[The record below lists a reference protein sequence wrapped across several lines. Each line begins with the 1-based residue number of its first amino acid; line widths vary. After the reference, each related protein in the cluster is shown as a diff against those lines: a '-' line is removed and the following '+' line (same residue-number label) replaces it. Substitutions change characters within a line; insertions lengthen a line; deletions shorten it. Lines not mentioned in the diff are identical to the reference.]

1 MRALAWAL
9 AAVTLVGVVCRLLP
23 GPLSALPFVPV
34 VVAATPWYA
43 LTALASLAL
52 FVWNLVAAGRAGLS
66 VAGMLPPALM
76 VLVVLLEAFWQ
87 GPFFALSP
95 TNAVKSATN
104 QPAAFELRVMTCNV
118 YKGRAD
124 AARIVELVRT
134 EGVQVLALQ
143 ETTADFVN
151 ELEAAG
157 IDELLPHSQ
166 RSSSD
171 GVYGNG
177 LWSSLPLGDVAS
189 DDIGSSAS
197 AMPGGTVTLEGD
209 AGDEAA
215 ARAARLGAHV
225 RARAGPL
232 EPLAQEHRGDW
243 GGAREARHRSR
254 YPLRASGRLQ
264 CDLRPRPVPRDAG
277 GWCRWPSARGRST
290 HGRGRARVHLA
301 LRPLDGTPALRH
313 RPRRCER
320 WRCRPQRVDGPRR
333 RHGPQ
338 GAPLYAGNRR
348 QRGRLEHVWSRPQA
362 HLATRAPPHDISGT
376 NCMDSSL

>member
-43 LTALASLAL
+43 LTALASLAP
-52 FVWNLVAAGRAGLS
+52 FVWNLVAAGRVDLS
-66 VAGMLPPALM
+66 VAGTLPPALM

-95 TNAVKSATN
+95 TNAVQSATN
-104 QPAAFELRVMTCNV
+104 QPATFELRVMTCNV

-197 AMPGGTVTLEGD
+197 AMPGGTVTPEGD

-215 ARAARLGAHV
+215 ARVRLVSVHTCAP
-225 RARAGPL
+225 GPGHWNL
-232 EPLAQEHRGDW
+232 WRKSIEEIGV
-243 GGAREARHRSR
+243 ARERLATDPDTR
-254 YPLRASGRLQ
+254 YVLLGDFNATYDHAPFREMLGVGA
-264 CDLRPRPVPRDAG
+264 
-277 GWCRWPSARGRST
+277 
-290 HGRGRARVHLA
+290 
-301 LRPLDGTPALRH
+301 
-313 RPRRCER
+313 
-320 WRCRPQRVDGPRR
+320 DGPRLEDAAR
-333 RHGPQ
+333 TAGGGLVSTWPSGRWM
-338 GAPLYAGNRR
+338 APPLFGIDHVVVSDGVAARSVWTAHVDGTDHRALLCTLEIAGN
-348 QRGRLEHVWSRPQA
+348 GGA
-362 HLATRAPPHDISGT
+362 
-376 NCMDSSL
+376 

>member
-215 ARAARLGAHV
+215 ARVRAIGTSGARASRRLGW
-225 RARAGPL
+225 RARGSPQIPIPATCFW
-232 EPLAQEHRGDW
+232 AT
-243 GGAREARHRSR
+243 SM
-254 YPLRASGRLQ
+254 
-264 CDLRPRPVPRDAG
+264 RPTTTPR
-277 GWCRWPSARGRST
+277 SARCWGLVPMALGSRTQHARPGAGSCPPGPPAAGWHPRSSAST
-290 HGRGRARVHLA
+290 
-301 LRPLDGTPALRH
+301 T
-313 RPRRCER
+313 
-320 WRCRPQRVDGPRR
+320 
-333 RHGPQ
+333 
-338 GAPLYAGNRR
+338 
-348 QRGRLEHVWSRPQA
+348 
-362 HLATRAPPHDISGT
+362 
-376 NCMDSSL
+376 SL